1 MDYEEPTFY
10 FRRKKHFKSQTYLVW
25 ACHELIDLIRYN
37 QDEDPVYLLEY
48 FIDEVQTF
56 SSRRNRSEN
65 NPFEVAL
72 YVARNVLDTLRA
84 AM

>member
-25 ACHELIDLIRYN
+25 ACHELIDLIEN
-37 QDEDPVYLLEY
+37 NWDEAPVKLLEY
-48 FIDEVQTF
+48 FIDEVHTF
-56 SSRRNRSEN
+56 SRINHSED

-72 YVARNVLDTLRA
+72 SVARDVLDTLRA

>member
-25 ACHELIDLIRYN
+25 ACHELIDLIENNR
-37 QDEDPVYLLEY
+37 DENPVELLEC
-48 FIDEVQTF
+48 FITKVEAF
-56 SSRRNRSEN
+56 STKTRFDD
-65 NPFEVAL
+65 NPFEIALGVAWH
-72 YVARNVLDTLRA
+72 VLDTLRA

>member
-10 FRRKKHFKSQTYLVW
+10 FRRKKRFKSQTYLVW
-25 ACHELIDLIRYN
+25 ACHELIDLIEN
-37 QDEDPVYLLEY
+37 NWDEDPVELLEY
-48 FIDEVQTF
+48 FINEVEGF
-56 SSRRNRSEN
+56 SVRTRFDD

-72 YVARNVLDTLRA
+72 SVARNVLDTLRA